1 MLSKIGTSNPYEHL
15 DSIEK
20 LIEKFDLKK
29 FSKSS
34 IYFDYRELERIN
46 SKYLSKCDYKKISE
60 ITDQKISKNTWDAI
74 KPNIKSLKDINNWI
88 SILDSDFE
96 IVEDKNN
103 KKLIEESKFLLPE
116 KLTKNSWIDW
126 CKSISEKTGVSGKKL
141 FLTLRLKITGLESGP
156 EMNTIICLLGRNEIL
171 RRLQ

>member
-1 MLSKIGTSNPYEHL
+1 MDKYIR
-15 DSIEK
+15 
-20 LIEKFDLKK
+20 
-29 FSKSS
+29 FS
-34 IYFDYRELERIN
+34 
-46 SKYLSKCDYKKISE
+46 
-60 ITDQKISKNTWDAI
+60 
-74 KPNIKSLKDINNWI
+74 
-88 SILDSDFE
+88 FE

-116 KLTKNSWIDW
+116 ELTKNSWMDW